1 MARFNRGK
9 TRSLGSKQGERE
21 AKSKSNGGGEAVPL
35 APVPEPD
42 EPIDLSSLDEE
53 QRKAVVVA
61 ELETELRN
69 LEALGPASRTRAQAA
84 AQKGRDKHNAGVG
97 GKRRPTE
104 EVYRRRQAIEL
115 LMREG
120 YSGEELHRRLTEL
133 LGKSYPW
140 NTVRVDVRRI
150 QKQWEESDS
159 FERPLLRARQRRK
172 LYQVARKLERLG
184 EWKDWIRLQELI
196 AKIDGTETPQK
207 VEHVKSSDFDNWS
220 TEELEHYA
228 QTGEAPARLYARK
241 PASGSD
247 ASGASGDGRRV
258 ESRDNETLH

>member
-9 TRSLGSKQGERE
+9 TRSL
-21 AKSKSNGGGEAVPL
+21 KSKRGESEPDDKPV
-35 APVPEPD
+35 APASEPD
-42 EPIDLSSLDEE
+42 EPIDTSGLDDE

-61 ELETELRN
+61 ELESDLRN
-69 LEALGPASRTRAQAA
+69 LEALGPASRTKAAEAAKRATA
-84 AQKGRDKHNAGVG
+84 HNAGRG

-104 EVYRRRQAIEL
+104 EVYRRRQATEL

-150 QKQWEESDS
+150 QKQWEESDA

-172 LYQVARKLERLG
+172 LYQVARKLERMG

-196 AKIDGTETPQK
+196 AKIDGTETPTK
-207 VEHVKSSDFDNWS
+207 VEHVKGNDFDQWT

-228 QTGEAPARLYARK
+228 QTGEAPARLYARR
-241 PASGSD
+241 ATQGSE
-247 ASGASGDGRRV
+247 ASGASDGGRR
-258 ESRDNETLH
+258 ENTGSKPTLH

>member
-9 TRSLGSKQGERE
+9 TRSLGSKQGECE
-21 AKSKSNGGGEAVPL
+21 AKAKGDDALPF
-35 APVPEPD
+35 APASEPEPD
-42 EPIDLSSLDEE
+42 EPIDLSALDDE

-69 LEALGPASRTRAQAA
+69 LEALGPASRTKAQAA
-84 AQKGRDKHNAGVG
+84 SQRARADKHNAGRG
-97 GKRRPTE
+97 GVRRPTE
-104 EVYRRRQAIEL
+104 EVYRRRQATEL

-196 AKIDGTETPQK
+196 AKIDGTETPHK
-207 VEHVKSSDFDNWS
+207 VEHVKSSDFDNWT

-241 PASGSD
+241 SANGSD
-247 ASGASGDGRRV
+247 ASGVGSDGRRV
-258 ESRDNETLH
+258 ESRDNKTIH